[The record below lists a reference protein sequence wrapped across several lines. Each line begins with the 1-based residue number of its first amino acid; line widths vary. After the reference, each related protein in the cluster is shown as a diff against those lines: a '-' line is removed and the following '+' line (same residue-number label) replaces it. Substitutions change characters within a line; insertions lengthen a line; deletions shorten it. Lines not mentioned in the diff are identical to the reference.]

1 MFTLSELKYGIIV
14 IALFSAISGSFFYGQ
29 HTQKESDEL
38 VAAKQQQLMQV
49 QINNETDRR
58 NQISSAFEN
67 KLDNL
72 HIVNTTINRTVKQ
85 ELQKQIYTDC
95 KLPDSGVALIN
106 SNADQLNATRNL
118 TAPTAASAPVA
129 ASQ

>member
-1 MFTLSELKYGIIV
+1 MFTLSELKFAV
-14 IALFSAISGSFFYGQ
+14 VSIALISAIGGSYFYGRHEQ
-29 HTQKESDEL
+29 SQSDALLSAKEQ
-38 VAAKQQQLMQV
+38 AAMQV
-49 QINNETDRR
+49 KIDAETARR
-58 NQISSAFEN
+58 NDISQKFED

-72 HIVNTTINRTVKQ
+72 HITNTTINRTVKT

-106 SNADQLNATRNL
+106 NNAALLNAARNG
-118 TAPTAASAPVA
+118 TASAPVA